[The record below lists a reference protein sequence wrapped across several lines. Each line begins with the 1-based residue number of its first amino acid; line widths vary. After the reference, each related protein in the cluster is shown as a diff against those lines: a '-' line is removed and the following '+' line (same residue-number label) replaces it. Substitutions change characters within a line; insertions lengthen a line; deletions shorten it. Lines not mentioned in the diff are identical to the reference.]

1 MTPEEFDWDT
11 FESDISS
18 DTITSIFDIQSQR
31 LEANSIVEGIISSIS
46 WVLTMED

>member
-1 MTPEEFDWDT
+1 MTPEEFDWDA

-18 DTITSIFDIQSQR
+18 DTITSIFDIQSQT

-46 WVLTMED
+46 